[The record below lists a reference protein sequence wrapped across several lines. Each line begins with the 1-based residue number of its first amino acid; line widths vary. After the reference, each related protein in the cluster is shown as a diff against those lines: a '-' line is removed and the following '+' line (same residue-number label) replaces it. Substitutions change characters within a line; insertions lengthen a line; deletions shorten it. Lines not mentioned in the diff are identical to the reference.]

1 MANPLASLLVASFA
15 LWIQPGVVKASPT
28 SGFLNILLC
37 APSGDLASNAT
48 FEALVKRST
57 AQNQDGPYLFAGPL
71 QSGDFCIKNATF
83 GAAFGVLA
91 VRAELYSKSY
101 SSFLNE
107 VLKRRPQLTEK
118 KDKTYPGLLTFFEDG
133 KYEIQLFNG
142 SAELMV
148 APDPSSKTVSYMC
161 SQKFSGPQ

>member
-1 MANPLASLLVASFA
+1 MAKLFTPLLVASFA
-15 LWIQPGVVKASPT
+15 LCIQPGVVKASPT
-28 SGFLNILLC
+28 SGFLDILLC

-71 QSGDFCIKNATF
+71 RSGGLCIKNATF

-91 VRAELYSKSY
+91 VRAELCSKPY
-101 SSFLNE
+101 TSFLNE

-118 KDKTYPGLLTFFEDG
+118 KAEVYPGLLAFFEDG
-133 KYEIQLFNG
+133 KYEFQLFNG